1 MEHRMAALRG
11 INIALGIWL
20 FISAFLWR
28 HGRDEFT
35 NTWVVGALSVVFA
48 LIALWAPRAR
58 YAIAILA
65 VWLFVSAWTIPALLM
80 ATVWNNALVAV
91 AILVVSLLATE
102 VAVRGSRTAPRV

>member
-1 MEHRMAALRG
+1 MAALRG

-20 FISAFLWR
+20 LISAFAWR
-28 HGRDEFT
+28 HSRDEFT
-35 NTWVVGALSVVFA
+35 NTWVVGALCVVFA

-58 YAIAILA
+58 YATAILA

-91 AILVVSLLATE
+91 GILVVSLLATD
-102 VAVRGSRTAPRV
+102 VAVRGSRAARRV

>member
-1 MEHRMAALRG
+1 MAALRG

-20 FISAFLWR
+20 FLSAFLWR
-28 HGRDEFT
+28 HGREDFT
-35 NTWVVGALSVVFA
+35 NTWVVGALCVLFA

-58 YAIAILA
+58 YATAILA

-91 AILVVSLLATE
+91 AILVVSLLATD
-102 VAVRGSRTAPRV
+102 VAVRASRSTPRV

>member
-1 MEHRMAALRG
+1 MEHRTATLRG

-28 HGRDEFT
+28 HGRGEFT
-35 NTWVVGALSVVFA
+35 NTWVVGALCVLFA

-58 YAIAILA
+58 YATAILA
-65 VWLFVSAWTIPALLM
+65 VWLFVSAWTIPVLLM

-102 VAVRGSRTAPRV
+102 AVVGRTRAAPRA